1 MTNKQTKLEPR
12 DSGKI
17 ITVYVDSR
25 TLEEKDSDNKK
36 GYGTLTTASSM
47 TNTEVRT
54 ALPVFIQPL
63 AEAIRQAEQKT
74 LDRVIEIIKE
84 KGQQQDDGTIWVD
97 MDDLL
102 KSIKNP

>member
-1 MTNKQTKLEPR
+1 MKLSEVFEGEN
-12 DSGKI
+12 SGLRI
-17 ITVYVDSR
+17 AFDEAVAREQSY
-25 TLEEKDSDNKK
+25 
-36 GYGTLTTASSM
+36 
-47 TNTEVRT
+47 TEVRT

-63 AEAIRQAEQKT
+63 AESIRQAEQKT
-74 LDRVIEIIKE
+74 LERVIEIIKE